1 VKIRVL
7 LSDDHRIVRE
17 ALRSL
22 LDKDPDI
29 EVVGEAK
36 DGRSTVELTRKIKPH
51 VVVMDVVMQGMN
63 GIEATRQITQ
73 EMPDVKVLALSM
85 HTHSWFIGGM
95 EEAGA
100 KGYLLKNCASEE
112 LARAIRTV
120 FANQTYLS
128 PRLAEYTKYSG
139 LKGGKPDKSGLGNAG
154 STTLEARDESR

>member
-139 LKGGKPDKSGLGNAG
+139 LKGGKPVKH
-154 STTLEARDESR
+154 

>member
-1 VKIRVL
+1 MGSEGEWVKIRVL

-17 ALRSL
+17 AIRSL
-22 LDKDPDI
+22 LDKDPEI
-29 EVVGEAK
+29 TVVGEAE
-36 DGRSTVELTRKIKPH
+36 DGHSAVELTRKTKPD

-85 HTHSWFIGGM
+85 HTHSWFVGKM
-95 EEAGA
+95 KEAGA

-112 LARAIRTV
+112 LSGAIRTV

-128 PRLAEYTKYSG
+128 PSLANMG
-139 LKGGKPDKSGLGNAG
+139 VVN
-154 STTLEARDESR
+154 R

>member
-1 VKIRVL
+1 MHHEKAIREAEMKIRVL

-29 EVVGEAK
+29 AVVGEAE
-36 DGRSTVELTRKIKPH
+36 DGRSVVELTRKTKPH
-51 VVVMDVVMQGMN
+51 VVVMDVVMQAVN
-63 GIEATRQITQ
+63 GIEATRQIIQ

-139 LKGGKPDKSGLGNAG
+139 LKGGEPVKH
-154 STTLEARDESR
+154 